1 VPHTS
6 IYTSGDT
13 LPEGLME
20 DNFFH
25 SPQLFALCQ
34 QTPRH
39 RPYMVTVENDDGQ
52 IMAQMLAV
60 VRYRTS
66 WFPPYYYMHCR
77 IMGEGVYKVI
87 EAPPSRV
94 PTAASDKKSSASPKG
109 DTSPAKQTNE
119 APSGAVGGGSLFGQM
134 IQALTSKLGPR
145 MLYVEVSHLSH
156 KMFGYRQLR
165 AARYFPVRWMSIHN
179 SLHSR
184 TPEERITPALQQRI
198 SNAYERGVITDEVK
212 SEDDFK
218 EFMKLLRHHNW
229 LKPKRYIPADE
240 FFHSFSGLPPKEG
253 KERIQLADNG
263 RLYLTRYH
271 NHVVGCSAVVYSNH
285 QAYLWFAAYRRK
297 SFAWLH
303 PRELTIWHA
312 IKDAH
317 TRGYEHIFFMDV
329 GLPFRKNKFREF
341 ILRFGGKPVSTYRW
355 FRCSIKWINSFL
367 SWIYHD

>member
-1 VPHTS
+1 MPQTR
-6 IYTSGDT
+6 IYTTGDT
-13 LPEGLME
+13 LPEGLM
-20 DNFFH
+20 DSNFFH
-25 SPQLFALCQ
+25 SPQFFALCQ

-39 RPYMVTVENDDGQ
+39 RPYMVTLADDDGNL
-52 IMAQMLAV
+52 MAQMLAV
-60 VRYRTS
+60 VRYRSS

-77 IMGEGVYKVI
+77 ILGEGIYKETSG
-87 EAPPSRV
+87 EAF
-94 PTAASDKKSSASPKG
+94 
-109 DTSPAKQTNE
+109 E
-119 APSGAVGGGSLFGQM
+119 QM
-134 IQALTSKLGPR
+134 LNALTAKLGPR

-184 TPEERITPALQQRI
+184 TPEERISASMQQRI
-198 SNAYERGVITDEVK
+198 NNAYERGVITDEVK

-240 FFHSFSGLPPKEG
+240 FFHSFSGLPPVDAKE
-253 KERIQLADNG
+253 KIQLPDDG
-263 RLYLTRYH
+263 RLYLTRYR
-271 NHVVGCSAVVYSNH
+271 NRVVGCSAVVYSNH
-285 QAYLWFAAYRRK
+285 QAYLWYAAYRRK
-297 SFAWLH
+297 SFAWVH

-317 TRGYEHIFFMDV
+317 SRGYEHIFFMDV
-329 GLPFRKNKFREF
+329 GLPFRKNKFRDF

-355 FRCSIKWINSFL
+355 FRCSIKWINSLL
-367 SWIYHD
+367 SWIYRD

>member
-1 VPHTS
+1 MFPR

-13 LPEGLME
+13 LPEGLMK

-25 SPQLFALCQ
+25 SPQLFALFQ

-39 RPYMVTVENDDGQ
+39 RPYMVTLFDDNGSLL
-52 IMAQMLAV
+52 AQMLAV
-60 VRYRTS
+60 VRYRSS

-77 IMGEGVYKVI
+77 ILGEGVYNI
-87 EAPPSRV
+87 EHS
-94 PTAASDKKSSASPKG
+94 TLNIEQSAAQKNDQQENVQCS
-109 DTSPAKQTNE
+109 T
-119 APSGAVGGGSLFGQM
+119 LFEQM
-134 IQALTSKLGPR
+134 LQALTSKLGPR

-184 TPEERITPALQQRI
+184 TPEERITPALQQCI
-198 SNAYERGVITDEVK
+198 DNAYARGVVTDEVK
-212 SEDDFK
+212 NEDDFK

-240 FFHSFSGLPPKEG
+240 FFYSFSGLPKKADKET
-253 KERIQLADNG
+253 IQLSDDG
-263 RLYLTRYH
+263 KLFLTRFH
-271 NHVVGCSAVVYSNH
+271 NRIVGCSAVVYSNH
-285 QAYLWFAAYRRK
+285 QAYLWYAAYRRK
-297 SFAWLH
+297 SFALVH

-312 IKDAH
+312 IKDAYN
-317 TRGYEHIFFMDV
+317 RGYEHIFFMDV

-341 ILRFGGKPVSTYRW
+341 ILRFGGKPVTTYRW

>member
-1 VPHTS
+1 MPQTR
-6 IYTSGDT
+6 IYTTGDT
-13 LPEGLME
+13 LPEGLM
-20 DNFFH
+20 DSNFFH
-25 SPQLFALCQ
+25 SPQFFALCQ

-39 RPYMVTVENDDGQ
+39 RPYMVTLADDDGNL
-52 IMAQMLAV
+52 MAQMLAV
-60 VRYRTS
+60 VRYRSS

-77 IMGEGVYKVI
+77 ILGEGVYKENSG
-87 EAPPSRV
+87 EAF
-94 PTAASDKKSSASPKG
+94 
-109 DTSPAKQTNE
+109 E
-119 APSGAVGGGSLFGQM
+119 QM
-134 IQALTSKLGPR
+134 LNALTAKLGPR

-184 TPEERITPALQQRI
+184 TPEERISASMRQRI
-198 SNAYERGVITDEVK
+198 NNAYERGVITDEVK

-240 FFHSFSGLPPKEG
+240 FFHSFSGLPPVDAKE
-253 KERIQLADNG
+253 KIQLPEDG
-263 RLYLTRYH
+263 RLYLTRYR
-271 NHVVGCSAVVYSNH
+271 NRVVGCSAVVYSNH
-285 QAYLWFAAYRRK
+285 QAYLWYAAYRRK
-297 SFAWLH
+297 SFAWVH

-317 TRGYEHIFFMDV
+317 SRGYEHIFFMDV
-329 GLPFRKNKFREF
+329 GLPFRKNKFRDF

-355 FRCSIKWINSFL
+355 FRCSIKWINSLL
-367 SWIYHD
+367 SWIYRA

>member
-1 VPHTS
+1 MPQTR
-6 IYTSGDT
+6 IYTTGDT
-13 LPEGLME
+13 LPEGLM
-20 DNFFH
+20 DSNFFH
-25 SPQLFALCQ
+25 SPQFFALCQ

-39 RPYMVTVENDDGQ
+39 RPYMVTLADDDGNL
-52 IMAQMLAV
+52 MAQMLAV
-60 VRYRTS
+60 VRYRSS

-77 IMGEGVYKVI
+77 ILGEGVYKETSG
-87 EAPPSRV
+87 EAF
-94 PTAASDKKSSASPKG
+94 
-109 DTSPAKQTNE
+109 E
-119 APSGAVGGGSLFGQM
+119 QM
-134 IQALTSKLGPR
+134 LNALTAKLGPR

-184 TPEERITPALQQRI
+184 TPEERISASMQQRI
-198 SNAYERGVITDEVK
+198 NNAYERGVITDEVK

-240 FFHSFSGLPPKEG
+240 FFHSFSGLPPVDAKE
-253 KERIQLADNG
+253 KIQLPDDG
-263 RLYLTRYH
+263 RLYLTRYR
-271 NHVVGCSAVVYSNH
+271 NRVVGCSAVVYSNH

-297 SFAWLH
+297 SFAWVH

-317 TRGYEHIFFMDV
+317 SRGYEHIFFMDV
-329 GLPFRKNKFREF
+329 GLPFRKNKFRDF

-355 FRCSIKWINSFL
+355 FRCSIKWINSLL
-367 SWIYHD
+367 SWIYRD